1 MFSRKSPIF
10 SHKSP
15 CFPIKSPCFPIKSP
29 IFSQKSPR
37 FRFPRR
43 LAEPQRQPTRLAV
56 AERTERIEVAREAP
70 KAAAEEPARVRAWAV
85 GRHAGNEFSV
95 GLWVSLNG
103 PFSIANCCDFH
114 GIIEIMIIMIN
125 GINVGMRIMDS
136 GHLYQWEFQDPKME
150 VLYHMRSY
158 FAGIFPEI

>member
-1 MFSRKSPIF
+1 
-10 SHKSP
+10 
-15 CFPIKSPCFPIKSP
+15 
-29 IFSQKSPR
+29 
-37 FRFPRR
+37 
-43 LAEPQRQPTRLAV
+43 
-56 AERTERIEVAREAP
+56 
-70 KAAAEEPARVRAWAV
+70 VRAWAV